1 MISGTRGDSGLLSSY
16 WELPRCRLLGAAQ
29 VPLVIL
35 VRPPDS
41 AIEIPFY
48 VDVRHIRLRV
58 GGTRDL
64 MGMLGT

>member
-1 MISGTRGDSGLLSSY
+1 M
-16 WELPRCRLLGAAQ
+16 
-29 VPLVIL
+29 PLVIL